1 MEEAKTVAELFSAW
15 SDLANIQSM
24 VDEDKEAYEPDG
36 LARDLREV
44 RLQLMGDLQQA
55 FGLLPESNK
64 KVGIMESAEKLL
76 VNELVSRFRKKALLR
91 ELDLFEAAS
100 KSMGEI
106 RKFIA
111 EHIHSRGTSIRENRG
126 KDVKR
131 CYACGRLGHMSY
143 ECRGNGKGK
152 DSAGKG
158 KGQNWMW
165 GGNHGK
171 GGETSG
177 QGQEQGQ

>member
-36 LARDLREV
+36 IARDLREV

-55 FGLLPESNK
+55 FGLLPESSR

-76 VNELVSRFRKKALLR
+76 VNELISRFRKKALLR

-100 KSMGEI
+100 KSMVEI

-111 EHIHSRGTSIRENRG
+111 EHIHSRGKE

-131 CYACGRLGHMSY
+131 CYACGKLGHMSY

-152 DSAGKG
+152 DSAGRG
-158 KGQNWMW
+158 KGQSWMW
-165 GGNHGK
+165 GGAHGK